1 MYLLLHI
8 HIASPII
15 NIPHDRQTFVT
26 TDEPMLAH
34 LYHLKSMVYIR
45 VHPWCYIL
53 YGFGSIYSN
62 VATIIVIQS
71 GFHCPKNPLCSTYS
85 SLLPSLPLGTND
97 FYWLLTLAFTRM
109 ANSCNHT
116 VCRLFRKASFT

>member
-15 NIPHDRQTFVT
+15 NILHDRQTFVT

-34 LYHLKSMVYIR
+34 LYHLNSMVYIR

-53 YGFGSIYSN
+53 YEFGSIYSN
-62 VATIIVIQS
+62 VATIRVIQS
-71 GFHCPKNPLCSTYS
+71 GFMALKILCVPPIH
-85 SLLPSLPLGTND
+85 PSFPPND
-97 FYWLLTLAFTRM
+97 WELHIFLW
-109 ANSCNHT
+109 SP
-116 VCRLFRKASFT
+116 